1 MASRIGG
8 SEWVRWGTGLV
19 LAALVSYLTAIAANR
34 QEIAVVKA
42 TEESHFQ
49 EVLRRL
55 DSVQY
60 DIRELRRGESR

>member
-1 MASRIGG
+1 MASRMGG
-8 SEWVRWGTGLV
+8 AEWVRWGTGLI
-19 LAALVSYLTAIAANR
+19 LAALVSYLTAISANR

-55 DSVQY
+55 DTMQN
-60 DIRELRRGESR
+60 DIRELRRGGQR